1 MRNLLPYLP
10 GSLSQG
16 LSDSPGTFKTRR
28 RNKRASRTCFPA
40 IALDERCLRD
50 VHALPLGAERPR
62 DGRDFFVHELVGEA
76 EPGQPYLP
84 RDGDILEER
93 LTPDWRNGLCKHRL
107 RGPERHVAENLRRK
121 STLL

>member
-1 MRNLLPYLP
+1 M
-10 GSLSQG
+10 SV
-16 LSDSPGTFKTRR
+16 
-28 RNKRASRTCFPA
+28 ASATCTLFPSGQNA
-40 IALDERCLRD
+40 PAMD
-50 VHALPLGAERPR
+50 A
-62 DGRDFFVHELVGEA
+62 DFFVHELAGEA